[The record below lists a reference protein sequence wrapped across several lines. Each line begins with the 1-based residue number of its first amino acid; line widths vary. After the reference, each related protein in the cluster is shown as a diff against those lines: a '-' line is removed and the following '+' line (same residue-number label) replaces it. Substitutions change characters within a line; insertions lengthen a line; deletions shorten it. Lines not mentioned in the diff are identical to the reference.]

1 MTAAQVVANFP
12 LGLTFPKT
20 ISAKISPVTTPKGV
34 NNKIFETSFTGD
46 KSTGPTVFKT
56 NKNFSNFSF
65 KYKISLTS
73 ELVKSKSP
81 FTAFLSS
88 PSDEVLATT

>member
-1 MTAAQVVANFP
+1 MANLP

-20 ISAKISPVTTPKGV
+20 ISANISPVTIPKGV

-46 KSTGPTVFKT
+46 KSTGPTVFNT

-65 KYKISLTS
+65 KYKISFTS
-73 ELVKSKSP
+73 ESV
-81 FTAFLSS
+81 
-88 PSDEVLATT
+88 